1 MPDAAAGATQ
11 PAEDT
16 QDGTPAA
23 TGPSDT
29 SASGDT
35 DLALDATLPGGT
47 PLEVAVGLDPVEA
60 LLGDIDLPV
69 TADLGGLLAGG
80 APAAEG
86 DTDLALDAT
95 LPGGTP
101 LEVAVGLDPVEA
113 LLGDIDLPVTAD
125 LGGLLAGGAPAA
137 ESDTDLALDATL
149 PGGTP
154 LEVAVGLDPVEALL
168 GDIDLPVT
176 ADLGGLLAGGAPAAE
191 SDTDLALDATLPGGT
206 PLEVAVGLDPVE
218 ALLGDIDLPVTADLG
233 GVLAGGAP
241 AAEGDTDLAL
251 DATLP
256 GGTPLEVAVGLDPVE
271 ALLGDIDLPVTADL
285 GGLLA
290 GGAPATGGDTDL
302 ALDATLPGGTP
313 LEVAVGLDPVEAL
326 LGDIDLPA
334 TADLGGVLAGG
345 APAAEGDT
353 DLALDATLPGGTPLE
368 VAVGLDPVEALLGDI
383 DLPVTADLGGVLA
396 GGAPAAG
403 GDTDLALDATLP
415 GGTPLEVAVGLD
427 PVEALLGDIDLP
439 VTADL
444 GGVLAGG
451 APATGGDTDL
461 ALDATLPGGT
471 PLEVAVGLD
480 PVEALLGD
488 IDLPVTADLGG
499 VLAGGAPA
507 AGGDT
512 DLALD
517 ATLPGGTPLEVAV
530 GLDPVEALLGD
541 IDLPVTAD
549 LGGVLAGGAPA
560 TGGDTDLTLDATL
573 PGGTPL
579 EVAVGL
585 DPVEALLG
593 DIDLPLT
600 ADLGGVLAGGAPAAE
615 GDTDLALDADLFGAL
630 SSEMMAEF
638 NLAEIAPEA
647 MASLDLFDVASGTSA
662 LSADAMLT
670 ALTDT
675 PAILAPSQ
683 ATDLLAIATA
693 PSTGTPSSNVDAIN
707 STQTAVAAKIGGG
720 FLSGAFYGG
729 W

>member
-512 DLALD
+512 DRRS
-517 ATLPGGTPLEVAV
+517 TPPCRAARRSRSRS
-530 GLDPVEALLGD
+530 GLTRSRRCWAISTCRSPP
-541 IDLPVTAD
+541 IS
-549 LGGVLAGGAPA
+549 AGSS
-560 TGGDTDLTLDATL
+560 
-573 PGGTPL
+573 
-579 EVAVGL
+579 
-585 DPVEALLG
+585 
-593 DIDLPLT
+593 
-600 ADLGGVLAGGAPAAE
+600 PAAPRRP
-615 GDTDLALDADLFGAL
+615 GA
-630 SSEMMAEF
+630 
-638 NLAEIAPEA
+638 
-647 MASLDLFDVASGTSA
+647 
-662 LSADAMLT
+662 
-670 ALTDT
+670 T
-675 PAILAPSQ
+675 P
-683 ATDLLAIATA
+683 T
-693 PSTGTPSSNVDAIN
+693 
-707 STQTAVAAKIGGG
+707 
-720 FLSGAFYGG
+720 
-729 W
+729 